1 MVNQKASALK
11 ADVAEIRRTLDL
23 LLEPGQV
30 AELRVIKTQQ
40 GTVSGYFTD
49 FDNLAQQ
56 AAHYSGKAPGVYVT
70 LNPVNP
76 DLLARANNHV
86 KKYAKETTADRD
98 ILKRRWF
105 PIDFDAKRPAG
116 ISSTDAEHEA
126 ALARARECRTWLQS
140 QDWPAPISTD
150 SAITRNEI
158 PAIRVGRR
166 LLVPRAALDRMLS
179 EANIEEDQTG
189 GDEKTT

>member
-1 MVNQKASALK
+1 MVSPKASAPK
-11 ADVAEIRRTLDL
+11 ADAAEIQRALDL

-30 AELRVIKTQQ
+30 VEIRIPNTNHA
-40 GTVSGYFTD
+40 TVSGYFTD
-49 FDNLAQQ
+49 FGKLAQ
-56 AAHYSGKAPGVYVT
+56 AAAANSGKAPGVYVT

-76 DLLARANNHV
+76 DLLARANNRV
-86 KKYAKETTADRD
+86 EKYVNETTADVD

-105 PIDFDAKRPAG
+105 PIDFDVVRPAG

-140 QDWPAPISTD
+140 QDWPAPILAD
-150 SAITRNEI
+150 SGITRNEI

-166 LLVPRAALDRMLS
+166 LLVPRAALDWMLS
-179 EANIEEDQTG
+179 EANIEED
-189 GDEKTT
+189 